1 MQDDSVAGKFKPKIC
16 QMDFKTILQIQG
28 FSTKSTYI
36 LQSML
41 NFVRTNSPSK
51 SSFMVDCM
59 HDALPVA
66 RHGYSPGVPEELL
79 YLDVLR
85 LVVGCRKVLQHL
97 GPAHYSII
105 KSDVL
110 NNSLYTY
117 FTAKTVEKC
126 FRRICRLYKKGP

>member
-1 MQDDSVAGKFKPKIC
+1 MSLLCTPVRWIRV
-16 QMDFKTILQIQG
+16 
-28 FSTKSTYI
+28 
-36 LQSML
+36 

-51 SSFMVDCM
+51 SSFIVEFM

-117 FTAKTVEKC
+117 FTAKM
-126 FRRICRLYKKGP
+126 CRLYKKGP